1 LTRAWALALL
11 LGSLAGAQ
19 TPSLPSARVEARS
32 PDLLAVGTVQGDR
45 MAVHLSRILDN
56 APVGNAG
63 LAVMLRGTTH
73 PAVAEADGSYSIQTP
88 DLQLPGPASI
98 EFLVTVGDKR
108 GAQGDPGGRRCGPTR
123 RQEQLAPA
131 RLVGAQLR
139 RMHRLSVALEPA
151 QVIRRLEALHRLH
164 EHLEPGVA
172 GHVLEREREVDVQ
185 HVAEA

>member
-1 LTRAWALALL
+1 MRAWALALL

-108 GAQGDPGGRRCGPTR
+108 EELKGTLAAAGADPPGDKNSSRQLGWWVLNFAVCIGFLWLWSRRKSS
-123 RQEQLAPA
+123 A
-131 RLVGAQLR
+131 
-139 RMHRLSVALEPA
+139 
-151 QVIRRLEALHRLH
+151 
-164 EHLEPGVA
+164 
-172 GHVLEREREVDVQ
+172 D
-185 HVAEA
+185 

>member
-1 LTRAWALALL
+1 MTRAWALTLL

-19 TPSLPSARVEARS
+19 TPTLPSARVEARS

-63 LAVMLRGTTH
+63 LDVMLRGTTH

-108 GAQGDPGGRRCGPTR
+108 EELKGTLAAAGADPPGDKNSSRQLGWWVLNFAVCIGFLWLWSRRKSS
-123 RQEQLAPA
+123 A
-131 RLVGAQLR
+131 
-139 RMHRLSVALEPA
+139 
-151 QVIRRLEALHRLH
+151 
-164 EHLEPGVA
+164 
-172 GHVLEREREVDVQ
+172 D
-185 HVAEA
+185 

>member
-108 GAQGDPGGRRCGPTR
+108 EELKGTLAAAGADPPGDKNSSRQLGWWVLNFAVCIGFLWLWSRRKSS
-123 RQEQLAPA
+123 A
-131 RLVGAQLR
+131 
-139 RMHRLSVALEPA
+139 
-151 QVIRRLEALHRLH
+151 
-164 EHLEPGVA
+164 
-172 GHVLEREREVDVQ
+172 D
-185 HVAEA
+185 

>member
-108 GAQGDPGGRRCGPTR
+108 EELKGTLAAAGAEPPGDKNSSRQLGWWVLNFAVCIGFLWLWSRRKSS
-123 RQEQLAPA
+123 A
-131 RLVGAQLR
+131 
-139 RMHRLSVALEPA
+139 
-151 QVIRRLEALHRLH
+151 
-164 EHLEPGVA
+164 
-172 GHVLEREREVDVQ
+172 D
-185 HVAEA
+185 

>member
-1 LTRAWALALL
+1 MGVAALTRAWALALL

-108 GAQGDPGGRRCGPTR
+108 EELKGTLAAAGADPPGDKNSSRQLGWWVLNFAVCIGFLWLWSRRKSS
-123 RQEQLAPA
+123 A
-131 RLVGAQLR
+131 
-139 RMHRLSVALEPA
+139 
-151 QVIRRLEALHRLH
+151 
-164 EHLEPGVA
+164 
-172 GHVLEREREVDVQ
+172 D
-185 HVAEA
+185 

>member
-108 GAQGDPGGRRCGPTR
+108 EELKGTLAAAGAEPSGDKNSSRQLGWWVLNFAVCIGFLWLWSRRKPS
-123 RQEQLAPA
+123 A
-131 RLVGAQLR
+131 
-139 RMHRLSVALEPA
+139 
-151 QVIRRLEALHRLH
+151 
-164 EHLEPGVA
+164 
-172 GHVLEREREVDVQ
+172 D
-185 HVAEA
+185 

>member
-88 DLQLPGPASI
+88 DLKLPGPASI

-108 GAQGDPGGRRCGPTR
+108 EELKGTLAAAGAEPPGDKNSSRQLGWWVLNFAVCIGFLWLWSRRKSS
-123 RQEQLAPA
+123 A
-131 RLVGAQLR
+131 
-139 RMHRLSVALEPA
+139 
-151 QVIRRLEALHRLH
+151 
-164 EHLEPGVA
+164 
-172 GHVLEREREVDVQ
+172 D
-185 HVAEA
+185 

>member
-1 LTRAWALALL
+1 
-11 LGSLAGAQ
+11 
-19 TPSLPSARVEARS
+19 
-32 PDLLAVGTVQGDR
+32 

-108 GAQGDPGGRRCGPTR
+108 EELKGTLAAAGADPPGDKNSSRQLGWWVLNFAVCIGFLWLWSRRKSS
-123 RQEQLAPA
+123 A
-131 RLVGAQLR
+131 
-139 RMHRLSVALEPA
+139 
-151 QVIRRLEALHRLH
+151 
-164 EHLEPGVA
+164 
-172 GHVLEREREVDVQ
+172 D
-185 HVAEA
+185 

>member
-1 LTRAWALALL
+1 MTRAWALALL

-108 GAQGDPGGRRCGPTR
+108 EELKGTLAAAGADPPGDKNSSRQLGWWVLNFAVCIGFLWLWSRRKSS
-123 RQEQLAPA
+123 A
-131 RLVGAQLR
+131 
-139 RMHRLSVALEPA
+139 
-151 QVIRRLEALHRLH
+151 
-164 EHLEPGVA
+164 
-172 GHVLEREREVDVQ
+172 D
-185 HVAEA
+185 

>member
-1 LTRAWALALL
+1 MRAWALALL

-88 DLQLPGPASI
+88 DLKLPGPASI

-108 GAQGDPGGRRCGPTR
+108 EELKGTLAAAGAESSGDKNSSRQLGWWVLNFAVCIGFLWLWSRRKS
-123 RQEQLAPA
+123 PA
-131 RLVGAQLR
+131 
-139 RMHRLSVALEPA
+139 
-151 QVIRRLEALHRLH
+151 
-164 EHLEPGVA
+164 
-172 GHVLEREREVDVQ
+172 D
-185 HVAEA
+185 

>member
-1 LTRAWALALL
+1 MTRAWALALL

-108 GAQGDPGGRRCGPTR
+108 EELKGTLAAAGAEPPGDKNSSRQLGWWVLNFAVCIGFLWLWSRRKSS
-123 RQEQLAPA
+123 A
-131 RLVGAQLR
+131 
-139 RMHRLSVALEPA
+139 
-151 QVIRRLEALHRLH
+151 
-164 EHLEPGVA
+164 
-172 GHVLEREREVDVQ
+172 D
-185 HVAEA
+185 

>member
-11 LGSLAGAQ
+11 LGSLVGAQ

-88 DLQLPGPASI
+88 DLKLPGPASI

-108 GAQGDPGGRRCGPTR
+108 EELKGTLMATGAEPTGDKNSSRQLGWWVLNFAVCIGFLWLWSRRKS
-123 RQEQLAPA
+123 A
-131 RLVGAQLR
+131 
-139 RMHRLSVALEPA
+139 
-151 QVIRRLEALHRLH
+151 
-164 EHLEPGVA
+164 
-172 GHVLEREREVDVQ
+172 D
-185 HVAEA
+185 

>member
-1 LTRAWALALL
+1 VAALTRAWALALL

-108 GAQGDPGGRRCGPTR
+108 EELKGTLAAAGADPPGDKNSSRQLGWWVLNFAVCIGFLWLWSRRKSS
-123 RQEQLAPA
+123 A
-131 RLVGAQLR
+131 
-139 RMHRLSVALEPA
+139 
-151 QVIRRLEALHRLH
+151 
-164 EHLEPGVA
+164 
-172 GHVLEREREVDVQ
+172 D
-185 HVAEA
+185 

>member
-45 MAVHLSRILDN
+45 MAVHLSRVLDN

-108 GAQGDPGGRRCGPTR
+108 EELKGTLAAAGADPPGDKNSSRQLGWWVLNFAVCIGFLWLWSRRKSS
-123 RQEQLAPA
+123 A
-131 RLVGAQLR
+131 
-139 RMHRLSVALEPA
+139 
-151 QVIRRLEALHRLH
+151 
-164 EHLEPGVA
+164 
-172 GHVLEREREVDVQ
+172 D
-185 HVAEA
+185 